1 MSRDT
6 PQVSFDKSQVPFSP
20 SCVFVGTRRMLFITQ
35 ELSSGLGQ
43 IPADISY
50 VSCDTGRK
58 LTSTPQ
64 IPFDMR
70 RRSDD
75 TSRMLFDRRRGPDD
89 NSQVST
95 DIRRGSID
103 ICKMLDEIVR
113 LPFIPGFSGPLPT
126 IAICVESYFNSSLRS
141 LCGLCVSAVSFSW
154 LGFTAETQ
162 RTRR

>member
-6 PQVSFDKSQVPFSP
+6 PQVSFDKSQIRFSP

-43 IPADISY
+43 IPTDISD
-50 VSCDTGRK
+50 VSDDTCRE

-64 IPFDMR
+64 IPFD
-70 RRSDD
+70 
-75 TSRMLFDRRRGPDD
+75 TRRGPDD

-95 DIRRGSID
+95 DIRCVSMD

-126 IAICVESYFNSSLRS
+126 IAICVVSYFNSSLRS
-141 LCGLCVSAVSFSW
+141 FCGLCVSAVSFSW